1 MEKKWTDS
9 LWLNIIMVLSGG
21 AYAVLLMQTKSE
33 VSFAVTGVLALG
45 LMCYLVFR
53 TEFLNRLFRKGAW
66 EITLVAA
73 VLSVAALYTA
83 KSTFYTN
90 CCGWL
95 TKVYAFCHL
104 PAQGLLLRLTPWL
117 VALAAGPMC
126 FGYFLWFT
134 GFMYDFGKRF
144 FEGSDFIERMYLLWA
159 GIFFAAIIYMTFMC
173 TQAFYGA
180 HVNGA
185 WYNFDLI
192 YSADSGYLVHEDV
205 FRNVG
210 ASQND
215 LRQPLYGVFS
225 MPFALVAWLISKVL
239 FFLPQAYVTVLQI
252 IQMFLYLVAVVLL
265 SRMLETKGPEKIL
278 FLLMMSSTYPVL
290 IFSLTSEQYL
300 MAVFYLVLM
309 IYLRQEKN
317 KAGLLY
323 IAATGSMLTTG
334 IFFPLVTWDRR
345 FKTFACNT
353 MKLCGAFFGVM
364 ILSGRLTTFLDIGS
378 YIAGYAPYV
387 GGDVTPLSKLM
398 QYVNFVG
405 SCFVAPASRVDFE
418 TYSHVS
424 WQMVPVTAW
433 RVFGFVVL
441 IGAVL
446 GVLCRPRAAFSKICG
461 VWIGFSFLLLGV
473 IGWGTIDNGLMLY
486 TLYFGWAY
494 VAMCFQLIDRGL
506 AWDRAVK
513 MAVMLG
519 VTAVVLMF
527 NVLALRDVLV
537 FATQFFPALR

>member
-9 LWLNIIMVLSGG
+9 LWLKIIMVLSGG

-45 LMCYLVFR
+45 LMCYLVLR
-53 TEFLNRLFRKGAW
+53 TEFLNHLFRNRGWKM
-66 EITLVAA
+66 TLVAA
-73 VLSVAALYTA
+73 VLAVAALYTA

-95 TKVYAFCHL
+95 TKVYAFLHL
-104 PAQGLLLRLTPWL
+104 PAQSLLLRLTPWG
-117 VALAAGPMC
+117 VALCAGPMC
-126 FGYFLWFT
+126 FGYFLWFV
-134 GFMYDFGKRF
+134 GFFCDLGKRF
-144 FEGSDFIERMYLLWA
+144 FEESDFIERMYLLWA
-159 GIFFAAIIYMTFMC
+159 GIFFAALIYMTFMC

-180 HVNGA
+180 HVNGE

-225 MPFALVAWLISKVL
+225 MPFALLAWLISKVL

-252 IQMFLYLVAVVLL
+252 IQMFLYLVAVVLI
-265 SRMLETKGPEKIL
+265 SRMMGTKGPEKVL
-278 FLLMMSSTYPVL
+278 FLLLMSFTYPVL

-309 IYLRQEKN
+309 IYLRQEKEN
-317 KAGLLY
+317 SSFFY
-323 IAATGSMLTTG
+323 IASTGSMLTTG
-334 IFFPLVTWDRR
+334 IFFPLATWDKK
-345 FKTFACNT
+345 FKTFVINT
-353 MKLCGAFFGVM
+353 VKLCAAFFGFM

-387 GGDVTPLSKLM
+387 GGDVAPLSKLM

-433 RVFGFVVL
+433 RGLGILVL
-441 IGAVL
+441 LGAIL
-446 GVLCRPRAAFSKICG
+446 GVLCRSKAAFSRICG

-494 VAMCFQLIDRGL
+494 VAMCFQFVDRVL
-506 AWDRAVK
+506 SWDLGIK
-513 MAVMLG
+513 MAVMVGLI
-519 VTAVVLMF
+519 AVILMM